1 MAPVALPRNVSR
13 AKIDAEHCLAEV
25 FDGALSAA
33 ECAAVVGRYGNV
45 GDLKKVRDAARPDG
59 TRMAIANPRNYS
71 LGVFEDAALEGA
83 LWRRI
88 SASAG
93 GAALEK
99 FRAFR
104 DEAPPRGLN
113 GRLRILRYGAGER
126 FEPHYDLVVAD
137 DDGGRRSLATVLV
150 YLTADFSG
158 GGTRFLDRDGGGEGT
173 RVAPRVGR
181 CVCFEHGLY
190 HAGEEVCAG
199 VKYVLRTD
207 VMFDAPAGRGAP
219 RYPTPPPPPPDVAA
233 LMRSCGLA
241 AYAAAAADVGLAGSL
256 ENLLAPGLPAVAE
269 MLDAVDV
276 PPEAIAALLAA
287 ASEAAATTPPP
298 AAAPRR
304 FLDAGA
310 DPDARFPWPAGAFP
324 PPPR

>member
-158 GGTRFLDRDGGGEGT
+158 GGTRFLDRDGGGCRAGARRACMQWRGGGRSRKGSWERQWEAKERQWKDSGRPRKGSDTAVGGQRKAVGKGQGT
-173 RVAPRVGR
+173 AGT
-181 CVCFEHGLY
+181 HGL
-190 HAGEEVCAG
+190 G
-199 VKYVLRTD
+199 
-207 VMFDAPAGRGAP
+207 
-219 RYPTPPPPPPDVAA
+219 
-233 LMRSCGLA
+233 
-241 AYAAAAADVGLAGSL
+241 
-256 ENLLAPGLPAVAE
+256 
-269 MLDAVDV
+269 
-276 PPEAIAALLAA
+276 
-287 ASEAAATTPPP
+287 
-298 AAAPRR
+298 
-304 FLDAGA
+304 
-310 DPDARFPWPAGAFP
+310 
-324 PPPR
+324 